1 MSRLS
6 KDFKSKVKQEFRE
19 YDYVGGKVLFRFIIV
34 CILLAVI
41 ISVGG
46 VIHKKWKTNQD
57 REIFKES
64 VTYTE
69 GAATFLADSYRQYNN
84 TDNESEKTA
93 IMQYVIMRYPD
104 LDTDNIDNVTL
115 KQFYNKCLLGGK

>member
-41 ISVGG
+41 TSVGG
-46 VIHKKWKTNQD
+46 VVHKKWKTNQD

-104 LDTDNIDNVTL
+104 LNTDDIDNVTL